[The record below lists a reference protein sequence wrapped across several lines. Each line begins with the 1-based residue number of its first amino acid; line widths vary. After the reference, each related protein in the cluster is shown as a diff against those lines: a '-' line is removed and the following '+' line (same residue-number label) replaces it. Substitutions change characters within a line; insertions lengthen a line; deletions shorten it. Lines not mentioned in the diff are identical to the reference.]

1 MSKQKQNEHT
11 PAGVQVQ
18 NQFRMNGTDFELEL
32 KPSSSKRESKR
43 TRESMRK
50 QDKARQSE
58 TKQEKASE
66 SKRKQE
72 QQKSNTRLDG
82 AASRTLK
89 HHVNQNLQ
97 KLALGGGDPRNTM

>member
-89 HHVNQNLQ
+89 HHVNHNFRT
-97 KLALGGGDPRNTM
+97 LGLIGTDP

>member
-1 MSKQKQNEHT
+1 MSKQKLNEHT

-18 NQFRMNGTDFELEL
+18 NQLRMNGTDFELEL
-32 KPSSSKRESKR
+32 KPSSSKRGSKR

-72 QQKSNTRLDG
+72 QQKSNTRESL
-82 AASRTLK
+82 
-89 HHVNQNLQ
+89 LQ
-97 KLALGGGDPRNTM
+97 RSMSIIFFLLGTSAKSNINKV